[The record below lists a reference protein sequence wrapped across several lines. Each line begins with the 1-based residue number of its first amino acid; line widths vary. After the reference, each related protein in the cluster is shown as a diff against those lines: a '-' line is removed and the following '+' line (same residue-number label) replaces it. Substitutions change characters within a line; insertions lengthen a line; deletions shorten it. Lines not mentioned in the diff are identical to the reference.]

1 MNDDPPTSSDH
12 TGPSSEGSAPH
23 NDAAPSAALAAPG
36 SSSSDPSLTT
46 KHQRNHRNLD
56 FLNDL
61 IRNIDI
67 LIYAQ
72 LSVLYYM
79 DCSLTKFALRAFPH
93 WFYFTPKPSIFP
105 PPPLAHRPY
114 IGIIFGTNAL
124 CLLLHLLTAPPVA
137 GEATR
142 GYLHGGMVIDFV
154 GQASPVG
161 RWRLLSED
169 LLVWALQIII
179 LGITLERRGLDKVE
193 GSGADTQTRE
203 GLNEEGQDHDAE
215 ERGVLRRGDEDADGI
230 EMRDLRPLPG
240 GRTDRDADREQEGL
254 LRADGD
260 SGGRHKHPLDS
271 FYTGNHVVADLHILD
286 TIRAQWLSSA
296 ASAEIPASAA
306 SGTQAASVNA
316 MAGRILTYRFRGG
329 TQENG

>member
-1 MNDDPPTSSDH
+1 M
-12 TGPSSEGSAPH
+12 
-23 NDAAPSAALAAPG
+23 
-36 SSSSDPSLTT
+36 
-46 KHQRNHRNLD
+46 
-56 FLNDL
+56 
-61 IRNIDI
+61 
-67 LIYAQ
+67 
-72 LSVLYYM
+72 
-79 DCSLTKFALRAFPH
+79 
-93 WFYFTPKPSIFP
+93 
-105 PPPLAHRPY
+105 
-114 IGIIFGTNAL
+114 
-124 CLLLHLLTAPPVA
+124 
-137 GEATR
+137 
-142 GYLHGGMVIDFV
+142 IDFV